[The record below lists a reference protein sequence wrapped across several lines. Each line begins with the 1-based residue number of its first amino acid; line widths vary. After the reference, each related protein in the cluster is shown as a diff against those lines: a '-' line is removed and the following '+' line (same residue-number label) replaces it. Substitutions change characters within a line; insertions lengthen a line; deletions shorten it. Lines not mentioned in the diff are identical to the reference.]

1 MSAPYYRRSGRWE
14 RPTARII
21 VFICG
26 VILLLAVLV
35 MRLADVQL
43 EHGEM
48 YRKQAQ
54 ENQVRLIPV
63 AAPRGLMY
71 DRHNT
76 VLVRSRPS
84 FVVAAIPSELT
95 DVTTEFATL
104 AKAIGVPAPRLQ
116 QRLFHH
122 RGINYTSFS
131 ELQTDE
137 PYGPVIL
144 ERNLSVANVARVSE
158 LLGDLPGID
167 LEVQPIRDYPMG
179 TFASHLFGYVG
190 AITENEYTRL
200 KSQGYSPNDV
210 LGKDGLEAEYDRYL
224 RGEPGGQRI
233 VVDATGSV
241 VRGAKLPSK
250 AAIPGDALQL
260 TIDWR
265 LQHIAEVAMANELL
279 TLGRQTGRKLS
290 GAIVIEDPWSGA
302 ILALVSYPNV
312 DPNKFAL
319 GIDSKTFSG
328 YLNDPAQP
336 LFNRAIDAATPTGST
351 FKLVTGTAA
360 ISEGVIDPNKPLYD
374 NGSWNC
380 FGAQFRDLVSGGLGE
395 TTFVPALAASE
406 DGYFYQLATRL
417 RNARLRKWAL
427 LFGLGKRTGIDLPGE
442 YAGNWPTNAWM
453 MKHAGLPLEPAD
465 VCSLAIG
472 QGAMQATPLQMAQ
485 VVSVVVN
492 GGTLYRPRVVR
503 EILSPKNHII
513 KRFTPTII
521 RHVPGTPE
529 AFSAV
534 RAGMAQVTSAIG
546 TAYGLAI
553 PGLPFGGKTGTAETA
568 GGSGPN
574 TTWFVAFAPVK
585 HPKLA
590 MAIYVERSGS
600 YGASVAGPIAR
611 NILMQYFRVSTPAQK

>member
-1 MSAPYYRRSGRWE
+1 MNAPFFRRSGRWE
-14 RPTARII
+14 RPTGRII
-21 VFICG
+21 IFVASIMLILIG
-26 VILLLAVLV
+26 VII
-35 MRLADVQL
+35 RLADVQL
-43 EHGEM
+43 AHGAA
-48 YRKQAQ
+48 YRERAQ
-54 ENQVRLIPV
+54 ENQIRLIPV

-71 DRHNT
+71 DRHGV

-84 FVVAAIPSELT
+84 FVVAAIPSELKN
-95 DVTTEFATL
+95 VETEFSAL
-104 AKAIGVPAPRLQ
+104 AKAIHVPKARLEH
-116 QRLFHH
+116 RLFHH

-144 ERNLSVANVARVSE
+144 ERNLSVANVARLSE
-158 LLGDLPGID
+158 LLGDVPGID
-167 LEVQPIRDYPMG
+167 LEVQPVRDYPMG
-179 TFASHLFGYVG
+179 SAASHLFGYVG
-190 AITENEYTRL
+190 AITEGEYSRL
-200 KSQGYSPNDV
+200 RSQGYTPNDV
-210 LGKDGLEAEYDRYL
+210 LGKDGLEAQYDRYL

-241 VRGAKLPSK
+241 VSGTKLPSK
-250 AAIPGDALQL
+250 AAIPGDALEL

-265 LQHIAEVAMANELL
+265 LQHIAETAMANELL
-279 TLGRQTGRKLS
+279 SMGHATGRKLS
-290 GAIVIEDPWSGA
+290 GAVVIEDPNTGA
-302 ILALVSYPNV
+302 ILAMVSYPNV

-360 ISEGVIDPNKPLYD
+360 ISEGLVNPNEPLYD

-380 FGAQFRDLVSGGLGE
+380 FGAQFRDLVSSGLGE
-395 TTFVPALAASE
+395 TTFIPALAASE

-427 LFGLGKRTGIDLPGE
+427 AFGLGKRSGIDLPGE
-442 YAGNWPTNAWM
+442 FAGNWPTNAWM
-453 MKHAGLPLEPAD
+453 MKHSGLPLEPAD

-492 GGTLYRPRVVR
+492 NGTLYRPRLVR
-503 EILSPKNHII
+503 AILSPQNHIV
-513 KRFTPTII
+513 KRFAPTII
-521 RHVPGTPE
+521 RHVPGTLA
-529 AFSAV
+529 AFAAV
-534 RAGMAQVTSAIG
+534 RSGMAQVTSGIG
-546 TAYGLAI
+546 TAYGLGI
-553 PGLPFGGKTGTAETA
+553 PGFPFGGKTGTAETA

-585 HPKLA
+585 NPKLA
-590 MAIYVERSGS
+590 IAVYVERSGG

-611 NILMQYFRVSTPAQK
+611 NILMQYFQVPKQSPR